1 MGTSDSNNHGLN
13 KMIYNIIRA
22 KHEAVLSYL
31 LSYVCGF
38 TVYLCLYIMYITTL

>member
-1 MGTSDSNNHGLN
+1 MGTSDPNNHGLN
-13 KMIYNIIRA
+13 KMISKIIRA

-38 TVYLCLYIMYITTL
+38 TVYLCLYMYITTL